1 MLLQDTGMYTR
12 EQADLM
18 VAELSEGGVNDPTQ
32 DDLEN
37 AIREQDYEYAS
48 MVLTDAG
55 MTEEEA
61 ESEIDRI
68 ESQQAQGKTK
78 ASKKVG
84 KKKGKKKGA
93 EKKAPK
99 NGGKT
104 SEPTSDCPGGKS
116 TKHGE
121 GGRFVS
127 GEGECK

>member
-1 MLLQDTGMYTR
+1 MAKGYRCHLHGP
-12 EQADLM
+12 
-18 VAELSEGGVNDPTQ
+18 SGGP
-32 DDLEN
+32 
-37 AIREQDYEYAS
+37 
-48 MVLTDAG
+48 
-55 MTEEEA
+55 
-61 ESEIDRI
+61 
-68 ESQQAQGKTK
+68 K
-78 ASKKVG
+78 G

-121 GGRFVS
+121 GGKFVS